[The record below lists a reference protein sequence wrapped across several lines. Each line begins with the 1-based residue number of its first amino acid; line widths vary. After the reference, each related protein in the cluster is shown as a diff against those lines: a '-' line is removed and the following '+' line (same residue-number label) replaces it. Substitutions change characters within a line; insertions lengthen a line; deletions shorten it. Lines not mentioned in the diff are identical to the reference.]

1 MLMDHECFAFGKLLE
16 VKSTAFPPVAR
27 DEELVNDGMHGFALA
42 QFIAERL
49 AAYGLKADPDCFI
62 AEDWGWYCPVDN
74 PDFALWYGCNA
85 DNEGEFIIQIEPSQ
99 PRIRKGLFRKVETT
113 PAVTKL
119 ADAIFA
125 ILKDSG
131 KLSEEPRWV

>member
-27 DEELVNDGMHGFALA
+27 DEELVNEGMHGFALA

-49 AAYGLKADPDCFI
+49 PAYGLQADAENFC
-62 AEDWGWYCPVDN
+62 AEDWGWCCPVEN
-74 PDFALWYGCNA
+74 ADFALWYGCNA
-85 DNEGEFIIQIEPSQ
+85 VDEGEFIIQIEPSQ
-99 PRIRKGLFRKVETT
+99 PRIRKGLMRKVETT

-125 ILKDSG
+125 ILRDSG
-131 KLSEEPRWV
+131 KLNEEPRWV